1 MEGEGCV
8 LAEKDIRW
16 GPGRGDLEPQP
27 EERGLACLGNRNV
40 QEAGDGPELGTLCRG
55 PRD

>member
-1 MEGEGCV
+1 MGAREETWS
-8 LAEKDIRW
+8 L
-16 GPGRGDLEPQP
+16 QP

-55 PRD
+55 TRD